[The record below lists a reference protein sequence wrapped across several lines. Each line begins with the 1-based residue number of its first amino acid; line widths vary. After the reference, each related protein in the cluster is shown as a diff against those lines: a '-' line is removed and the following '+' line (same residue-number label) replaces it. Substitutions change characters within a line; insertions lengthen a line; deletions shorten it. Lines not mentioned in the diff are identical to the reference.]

1 MRSSLGPVLSGIFMV
16 ELENSLVL
24 TLNESITL
32 WQRFVDGSIMFVKND
47 NIDCTL
53 DQLNSFHEQIQF
65 TYEVEHNNKL
75 PFLDVLLIKDANKID
90 TTVYRKPVNTDIDLN
105 WNTHAPTTWKR
116 ETLRTVLSRAYT
128 ICSSERYLNE
138 EIKSIESTF
147 EKVNNYP
154 KYVITQLKHEV
165 KLKHTQN
172 MNIRR
177 ATINE
182 TTNNEQYKLHL
193 LVLPYAG
200 NKGEK
205 ILKSMN
211 KFSTRVLP
219 CNVKTCT
226 VYSGTKLSSKFQ
238 LKYQTKK
245 DHKHDVVYYLKR
257 PEEQCTEDYTGG
269 TGRRLIERVKD
280 HSGKDSKSHL
290 FKHAMETNHR
300 TVTLHDCNII
310 GKGYK
315 RSKFRRKLAESLHI
329 KEKRSSLNTQEASVP
344 LKLFN

>member
-16 ELENSLVL
+16 ELENSLVPK
-24 TLNESITL
+24 LNESMTL
-32 WQRFVDGSIMFVKND
+32 WQRFIDNTITFVKN
-47 NIDCTL
+47 NSIAYVL

-116 ETLRTVLSRAYT
+116 ETLRTVLN
-128 ICSSERYLNE
+128 I
-138 EIKSIESTF
+138 
-147 EKVNNYP
+147 YP

-226 VYSGTKLSSKFQ
+226 AYSGTKLSSKFQ
-238 LKYQTKK
+238 LEDQTKK
-245 DHKHDVVYYLKR
+245 EHQHDAIYYAKC
-257 PEEQCTEDYTGG
+257 PEEQCTEDY
-269 TGRRLIERVKD
+269 
-280 HSGKDSKSHL
+280 
-290 FKHAMETNHR
+290 
-300 TVTLHDCNII
+300 
-310 GKGYK
+310 
-315 RSKFRRKLAESLHI
+315 
-329 KEKRSSLNTQEASVP
+329 KEKQADVL
-344 LKLFN
+344 